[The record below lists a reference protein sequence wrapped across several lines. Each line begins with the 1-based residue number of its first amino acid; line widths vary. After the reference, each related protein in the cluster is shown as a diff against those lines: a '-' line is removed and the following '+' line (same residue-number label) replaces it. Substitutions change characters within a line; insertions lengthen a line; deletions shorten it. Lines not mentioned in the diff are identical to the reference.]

1 MERMA
6 AVIKREKLKL
16 LDRLETSHMT
26 LTWPCLIHS
35 LYGKKDDSD
44 LADFVDDIH
53 NLDIVANFDNATW
66 VTYLREYFIDAKR
79 ATIIGKPSA
88 EHAAKQAEDEE
99 KRIEEQRKS
108 LGEDKLKQLEKELE
122 KHRAQNDIPVPAE
135 IFGKHPARL
144 DQTSLSSLVY
154 ERKRQTYTYAYLL
167 YLLSRQF
174 PYP

>member
-26 LTWPCLIHS
+26 LAWPCLIHS

-53 NLDIVANFDNATW
+53 NLDVVANFDNATW
-66 VTYLREYFIDAKR
+66 VKYLREYFIDAKR

-108 LGEDKLKQLEKELE
+108 LGEEKLKQLEKELE
-122 KHRAQNDIPVPAE
+122 RHRAQNDIPVPAD
-135 IFGKHPARL
+135 IFGKQSTRL
-144 DQTSLSSLVY
+144 DQSSLSPAY
-154 ERKRQTYTYAYLL
+154 ERKRQTCTYAHSL
-167 YLLSRQF
+167 YF
-174 PYP
+174 IV